1 MTAAACGFPTADP
14 DMGYAILLLSAFGA
28 ATILPFSSE
37 IVFVGMLDQG
47 YAPFWV
53 WLVATSGNSLGAA
66 VNWLLGRYL
75 TRFEGKRW
83 FPFKPESLHRSQA
96 WFQKYGVWSLL
107 FAWLPIGGDAL
118 TFIAGIMRVRFSLFF
133 VLTAIGKGA
142 RYAVLYLVYS
152 GVVQLVS

>member
-1 MTAAACGFPTADP
+1 V
-14 DMGYAILLLSAFGA
+14 GYVILFLSAFGA
-28 ATILPFSSE
+28 ATLLPLSSE
-37 IVFVGMLDQG
+37 IVFVGMLEQG
-47 YAPFWV
+47 LAPFWV
-53 WLVATSGNSLGAA
+53 WLVATAGNSLGAA
-66 VNWLLGRYL
+66 VNWILGRYL
-75 TRFEGKRW
+75 ARFETRRW

-152 GVVQLVS
+152 GYLQLVS

>member
-1 MTAAACGFPTADP
+1 
-14 DMGYAILLLSAFGA
+14 MGYAILFLGAFGA

-53 WLVATSGNSLGAA
+53 WLVATLGNSLGAA

-118 TFIAGIMRVRFSLFF
+118 TFIAGIMRIRFSLFL

-152 GVVQLVS
+152 GFIQLIS